1 MIASTFAQIASTY
14 DFLKNICLPAISY
27 FLENVFV
34 ILCLLLSMPR
44 GKACIY
50 SYVHILFCQE
60 IHEERITVSMI
71 QEQLEVSWGTY
82 ILFKIKNSFV
92 MDHLQNGIQLFFSL
106 LELSW
111 GKQIDQE
118 ID

>member
-1 MIASTFAQIASTY
+1 
-14 DFLKNICLPAISY
+14 
-27 FLENVFV
+27 
-34 ILCLLLSMPR
+34 MPR

-82 ILFKIKNSFV
+82 ILFKIKNSFIAIKNTLPGKEEIMLSEKHSDNESV
-92 MDHLQNGIQLFFSL
+92 FFCSLF
-106 LELSW
+106 
-111 GKQIDQE
+111 IR
-118 ID
+118 